1 MIQHLAPGMTQQ
13 TLSIGGQAT
22 LAAAKSKN
30 AGKSFVGHAKLIGL
44 LTLVS
49 RVMGLAREIVAGHYL
64 GTGLVAS
71 AFTVAFTIPNLFR
84 KLFGEGALS
93 AAFIPLYAQAIKKEQ
108 EPGHGPHERHGGH
121 SSANA
126 FAAASVNL
134 LCIIL
139 LALTLLGEICIG
151 AMILLD
157 RSMLPDR
164 LLTLKFTAIMLPYV
178 LLICGTAFL
187 GAILQVHKRFGAPA
201 AAPIILNVCHVCV
214 VLIGA
219 RILHLH
225 GHVQTPQTVALQTKL
240 AYWLS
245 FFVLVAG
252 ALQALILFPSLR
264 AVGFRFEPVL
274 HFWSPAI
281 RRMLKLSV
289 PVALGAG
296 VLQLSVLMD
305 KGLSVLLMQGV
316 DAAGHSV
323 THFAFLGHWVR
334 YPMELGAPARLNL
347 AQFLYQFPLGIF
359 AIALATAIFPNLSAV
374 AQDANRDHFKS
385 VLRQGIEATLFE
397 GLPASIGLI
406 LIREPAVRLL
416 FRHGQITLHDADL
429 IANSVFFYSA
439 AIWAFSL
446 QQILNRAY
454 YALHDTM
461 TPLVMSIVTLA
472 VNLMV
477 EMPLVWTKLGE
488 AGMAAGTL
496 ASFAAQAIVM
506 LYLLDRRV
514 GGLGLS
520 KSVKIIAKMFIAT
533 GLMTVA
539 CLLVQRVPGYPKGNT
554 RIDWAVQMA
563 IVMGV
568 GVGVYLGACWVM
580 GVGVIEQ
587 LFPKRV
593 KRNDSRDAGFQP
605 VRGPGST

>member
-1 MIQHLAPGMTQQ
+1 MSQQVVPYLDRNPVVAYAPRRP
-13 TLSIGGQAT
+13 A
-22 LAAAKSKN
+22 N
-30 AGKSFVGHAKLIGL
+30 KSFVGHAKLIGG

-84 KLFGEGALS
+84 KLFGEGALA
-93 AAFIPLYAQAIKKEQ
+93 AAFIPLYAQAVKREQ
-108 EPGHGPHERHGGH
+108 AETEQGTVREASPQAQPCAPTD
-121 SSANA
+121 SANA

-139 LALTLLGEICIG
+139 IALTILGELIIG
-151 AMILLD
+151 AMVLID
-157 RSMLPDR
+157 PQMLPDR

-201 AAPIILNVCHVCV
+201 AAPIILNVCHVAV

-225 GHVQTPQTVALQTKL
+225 GRSHTLQTEKLQTTL

-245 FFVLVAG
+245 FFVLIAG
-252 ALQALILFPSLR
+252 ALQALILLPALR
-264 AVGFRFEPVL
+264 TVGFRFQPVL
-274 HFWSPAI
+274 HFWTPAI
-281 RRMLKLSV
+281 RKMLRLTL

-296 VLQLSVLMD
+296 VLQLSVMID
-305 KGLSVLLMQGV
+305 KGLSLVLMQGTDSV
-316 DAAGHSV
+316 GHTV
-323 THFAFLGHWVR
+323 THFGFLGHWVR
-334 YPMELGAPARLNL
+334 YPMESGAPARLNL

-374 AQDANRDHFKS
+374 AMEKSRTRFKS

-406 LIREPAVRLL
+406 LVREPAVRLL
-416 FRHGQITLHDADL
+416 FQHGQIDAHSADL
-429 IANSVFFYSA
+429 IAKSTLFFSG

-454 YALHDTM
+454 YALHDM
-461 TPLVMSIVTLA
+461 VTPLVMSIVTLA
-472 VNLMV
+472 LNLAV
-477 EMPLVWTKLGE
+477 ELPLVWTNLGE

-496 ASFAAQAIVM
+496 VSFSAQAIVM

-514 GGLGLS
+514 GGLGLRAS
-520 KSVKIIAKMFIAT
+520 AGAILKMILAT
-533 GLMTVA
+533 GVMTAA
-539 CLLVQRVPGYPKGNT
+539 CIAIQHVPGYPQGQT
-554 RIDWAVQMA
+554 RTIWAAQMT
-563 IVMGV
+563 IIMGV
-568 GVGVYLGACWVM
+568 GAAVYLGACIALRVD
-580 GVGVIEQ
+580 VVQ
-587 LFPKRV
+587 TLLPKRG
-593 KRNDSRDAGFQP
+593 NELNNQP
-605 VRGPGST
+605 TEPV